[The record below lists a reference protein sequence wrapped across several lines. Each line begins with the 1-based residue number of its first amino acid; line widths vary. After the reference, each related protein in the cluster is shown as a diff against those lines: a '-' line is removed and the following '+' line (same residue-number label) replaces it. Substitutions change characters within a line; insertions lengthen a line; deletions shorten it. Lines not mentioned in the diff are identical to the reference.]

1 METEKSPL
9 NRLTKPC
16 LPDTIYV
23 CFEPFETEIKKTD
36 LDVLQNQS
44 GRLLI
49 KRMSDQFFG
58 ADEVKIFTRKNEK
71 PEVHCDGKEISVSF
85 SHTND
90 GVSGAISN
98 QFNVGC
104 DMEHSDRNVHPRLV
118 DRMRHQEE
126 SSTFYEEVDAI
137 RIWTLKES
145 ALKMIGTGLRK
156 PMKSV
161 RISPINKNHF
171 GVQFDDGK
179 EAKICS
185 FQYHLHWIS
194 VCYQELTFAQKITL

>member
-1 METEKSPL
+1 MKKEESPL
-9 NRLTKPC
+9 QRLKKTC
-16 LPDTIYV
+16 LPDAVLV
-23 CFEPFETEIKKTD
+23 CFEHFETDIKKED
-36 LDVLQNQS
+36 LELVQNQS

-49 KRMSDQFFG
+49 KRMSDYFLG
-58 ADEVKIFTRKNEK
+58 ADETKIFTQKNEK
-71 PEVHCDGKEISVSF
+71 PEMHCDGKEVSVSF

-104 DMEHSDRNVHPRLV
+104 DMEHSDRKVHPRLV
-118 DRMRHQEE
+118 DRMRHQDE
-126 SSTFYEEVDAI
+126 SPGLYEAVDAI

-156 PMKSV
+156 PMNSV
-161 RISPINKNHF
+161 HISSIEDDHF
-171 GVQFDDGK
+171 KVQFDDGK

-185 FQYHLHWIS
+185 FQHKNHWIS
-194 VCYQELTFAQKITL
+194 VCYQELLFA

>member
-1 METEKSPL
+1 MKTEESPL
-9 NRLTKPC
+9 QRLKETC
-16 LPDTIYV
+16 LPDAIYL
-23 CFEPFETEIKKTD
+23 CFEHFETDIKKED
-36 LDVLQNQS
+36 LEVVQNQS
-44 GRLLI
+44 GRNLI
-49 KRMSDQFFG
+49 KRMSGHFLG
-58 ADEVKIFTRKNEK
+58 ANEIKIFTQKNEK
-71 PEVHCDGKEISVSF
+71 PEMHCDGKEISVSF

-118 DRMRHQEE
+118 DRMRHHNE
-126 SSTFYEEVDAI
+126 SKNLYEMVDPI

-161 RISPINKNHF
+161 QISLIEENYF
-171 GVQFDDGK
+171 EVQFDDGR

-185 FQYHLHWIS
+185 FQHHLHWIT
-194 VCYQELTFAQKITL
+194 VCYQELSST